1 MKQNTQEKKL
11 FTFGI
16 STLAL
21 VIFPLA
27 WFLSQAILF
36 RELTEQVTRNVLV
49 LIAIPL
55 GSTLVFLLFLGMD
68 RLIKLV
74 PRDSREV
81 LEARMFVGPSIFMIF
96 LKTIKSC
103 MIPAI
108 CTTSKNQNWFTMELL
123 QTEEM
128 SPIATMTTI

>member
-1 MKQNTQEKKL
+1 MIATLLGGYLFINELKLTISMKQKLKKKNL

-55 GSTLVFLLFLGMD
+55 GSTLVFYY
-68 RLIKLV
+68 
-74 PRDSREV
+74 S
-81 LEARMFVGPSIFMIF
+81 
-96 LKTIKSC
+96 
-103 MIPAI
+103 
-108 CTTSKNQNWFTMELL
+108 
-123 QTEEM
+123 
-128 SPIATMTTI
+128 